1 MVILWWGLQ
10 NHKQFVRNI
19 PLPGCFLT
27 ACCVITV
34 FPMDTALTLTER
46 SQVRMICREICDP
59 EFDRLIPAL
68 LRADRE
74 PSEADKLGGQT
85 RVRSGRVGQF
95 SPALWLD
102 HYVREAPGT
111 VYGTQL
117 VITVTTKE
125 DYLSRQPSSWNTKWG
140 PTGAVATRAEHVEYD
155 CEGRAVDAN
164 GSQRRSQ

>member
-1 MVILWWGLQ
+1 MLVI
-10 NHKQFVRNI
+10 
-19 PLPGCFLT
+19 
-27 ACCVITV
+27 AV

-59 EFDRLIPAL
+59 EFNRMIPASL
-68 LRADRE
+68 KADRA
-74 PSEADKLGGQT
+74 PSEADKMGGQM
-85 RVRSGRVGQF
+85 RMRSGRVGQF

-117 VITVTTKE
+117 VITVTTREAAKGTW
-125 DYLSRQPSSWNTKWG
+125 RGPS
-140 PTGAVATRAEHVEYD
+140 GAVASRADHVEFD

-164 GSQRRSQ
+164 GSQKRSQ